1 MSPRHTCT
9 HSHTHNVQHLF
20 LTECFE
26 IQYPT
31 RILLFLSFR
40 LLFSYLTAL
49 ASLSSFSLSP
59 FRIIS
64 FRGYLKMS
72 VISMSCYDNCH
83 PPPCSVVL
91 LFLLILTF
99 FFLLILF
106 SFYMLPQSPPFF
118 PLFSSFIC
126 SGSHAVCWGR
136 FQRRQNRGC
145 CVFLLHPLF
154 CFYFLT
160 CFSSPPS
167 RVCVLLFLAS
177 LSVFFFASVFLVNV
191 E

>member
-91 LFLLILTF
+91 LFLLILY
-99 FFLLILF
+99 FLLSFDSFLILHAPPVP
-106 SFYMLPQSPPFF
+106 SF
-118 PLFSSFIC
+118 
-126 SGSHAVCWGR
+126 
-136 FQRRQNRGC
+136 
-145 CVFLLHPLF
+145 
-154 CFYFLT
+154 
-160 CFSSPPS
+160 
-167 RVCVLLFLAS
+167 
-177 LSVFFFASVFLVNV
+177 LSSVFLIHLLWQSCCLLRKVS
-191 E
+191 EEAE